1 MLTDVDALL
10 DGISKFNL
18 NYMPLPLAIVLFVI
32 AFLVLALQFWSPSRY
47 SKQVNIIVKV
57 WIGFS
62 FLLLVAFI
70 MILARSFSNMDALLL
85 RSAAVV
91 YAVIGV
97 LVLADIRQR
106 KLDFTSERKGPS
118 QWVGLAIAISGLLI
132 YPLTQ
137 LLIGLRYPRIVLYG
151 AESTSLI
158 YLIPLFGM
166 ARPIKSKLFRAILAL
181 LSIEAI
187 IMGILVV
194 IFQIWFDAYIA
205 LAGVFGLVSLVLWIK
220 TERKQAKMLEA
231 RSS

>member
-18 NYMPLPLAIVLFVI
+18 AYMPLPLAIVLLVI
-32 AFLVLALQFWSPSRY
+32 AFLVVALQLWSPNRY
-47 SKQVNIIVKV
+47 AKQVNVIVKA
-57 WIGFS
+57 WMGFS

-70 MILARSFSNMDALLL
+70 MIVARSFSNADAALLK
-85 RSAAVV
+85 AASMV
-91 YAVIGV
+91 YAIIGV
-97 LVLADIRQR
+97 LVLADIWWK
-106 KLDFTSERKGPS
+106 KLDFTSEHKGPR
-118 QWVGLAIAISGLLI
+118 QWWGLAIALSGLLL

-151 AESTSLI
+151 SESMSLI

-166 ARPIKSKLFRAILAL
+166 ASPIKSKIFRVIVAY

-187 IMGILVV
+187 IFGISVAIL
-194 IFQIWFDAYIA
+194 QIWFDAYIA

-220 TERKQAKMLEA
+220 AERRQAKVLEA
-231 RSS
+231 HPS